1 MNLSKK
7 HENFRQLQN
16 QYINTLQQI
25 DKNINQSVGNVNKD
39 KLQKLQQDFIYAQN
53 LLKEMDLECLSTS
66 LNVNQAKREI
76 QMHQMDL
83 KQQQAKYQEMLVL
96 NQKHCPNQIQGLN
109 QFIMDIEQ
117 QNGSEQNQE
126 SYHNFFAGNL
136 KLIQAKQDVF
146 FLDQLQSQM
155 QKNIYEQNNK
165 LDALNQQQKVIETDI
180 KQSSKL
186 ISILQAK
193 RYLSKY
199 FIYFI
204 LLSIAILFFYVI
216 FDKIAY
222 FFK

>member
-7 HENFRQLQN
+7 NENFRSLQN
-16 QYINTLQQI
+16 QYIDTLQQI
-25 DKNINQSVGNVNKD
+25 DKSIKQSVGNVNKD
-39 KLQKLQQDFIYAQN
+39 KLQKLKQDFTYAQN
-53 LLKEMDLECLSTS
+53 LLKEMDLECLSNS
-66 LNVNQAKREI
+66 QNINQAKREI

-96 NQKHCPNQIQGLN
+96 NQKHCPNQIQGLD
-109 QFIMDIEQ
+109 QFINDIELQ
-117 QNGSEQNQE
+117 YGSEQNYE
-126 SYHNFFAGNL
+126 SYNNFFAGNL

-146 FLDQLQSQM
+146 FMDQLQNQM

-165 LDALNQQQKVIETDI
+165 LDTLNQQQKVIESDI

-186 ISILQAK
+186 INILQAK
-193 RYLSKY
+193 RYLTKY

-204 LLSIAILFFYVI
+204 LFLLAILFFYVI